1 MKKVTVFVLSLMVGA
16 VMMIVMGVFA
26 SIKRLA
32 TLCHQ
37 QVLGCEERGRGYLT
51 QIHST
56 QQRLTTSAM
65 KQVKQAKSMVQTRAT
80 ALWNQ
85 GKAVMKQTQELQAK
99 AWNQGSEMVSNH
111 ASFAKQQVKDNLE
124 KGANFMNNLK
134 NQVVGFISG
143 SIVTVFAVALFFTF
157 QNGHQTEV
165 TIVEKVVEDIVVE
178 DESMVLPEL
187 PEVLD
192 LLVIDTPLLDLAS
205 IEDLTEVVADDQE
218 VVIEDTVVETEEI
231 SIEVEEVET
240 VAETTSTPVQS
251 STTPQKDIVSAQ
263 PSIKPSQEEVSVVVP
278 EKQPISTP
286 EEEII
291 VPSEEIEMEN
301 PMTDSIETSET
312 PAVDSTEEVE
322 QPVIV
327 LPGEEIIGDLI
338 INDSLLQDLIPIS

>member
-143 SIVTVFAVALFFTF
+143 SIFTVVTAAFVFMLMGGNAHTPAVSTVESI
-157 QNGHQTEV
+157 NPNKEMVV
-165 TIVEKVVEDIVVE
+165 TT
-178 DESMVLPEL
+178 PEL

-192 LLVIDTPLLDLAS
+192 LLVVDAPMLDLAS
-205 IEDLTEVVADDQE
+205 IEVLTEVVADDQE

-240 VAETTSTPVQS
+240 VAETTVTSVQS
-251 STTPQKDIVSAQ
+251 STTPQKET
-263 PSIKPSQEEVSVVVP
+263 PSVKPSKEEVSVVVP
-278 EKQPISTP
+278 EKQPVSTP
-286 EEEII
+286 EEDNDVI
-291 VPSEEIEMEN
+291 VPSEEVEMEN
-301 PMTDSIETSET
+301 PVTDSTEVIETPT
-312 PAVDSTEEVE
+312 VDSTEDVE

-327 LPGEEIIGDLI
+327 LPGEEIVGDLI
-338 INDSLLQDLIPIS
+338 INDSLLQDLIPVS

>member
-192 LLVIDTPLLDLAS
+192 LLVIDTPMLDLAS

-231 SIEVEEVET
+231 SIEVEEVEI
-240 VAETTSTPVQS
+240 VAETTVTSVQS
-251 STTPQKDIVSAQ
+251 STTPQKET
-263 PSIKPSQEEVSVVVP
+263 PSVKPSKEEVSVVVP

-286 EEEII
+286 EEDHEII

-301 PMTDSIETSET
+301 PVTDTT
-312 PAVDSTEEVE
+312 VDVELPVVESTEDVE
-322 QPVIV
+322 TPVIV
-327 LPGEEIIGDLI
+327 LPGEEVVGDLI
-338 INDSLLQDLIPIS
+338 INEDLLEDLIPLS

>member
-56 QQRLTTSAM
+56 QQRLTASAM
-65 KQVKQAKSMVQTRAT
+65 KSIKQAQTLVQTHAT
-80 ALWNQ
+80 AVADQ
-85 GKAVMKQTQELQAK
+85 GKAVVEHTQELQAK
-99 AWNQGSEMVSNH
+99 AWNQGSEMVSNRL
-111 ASFAKQQVKDNLE
+111 SFVKEQVKNSFE
-124 KGANFMNNLK
+124 KGANFMKNLK

-143 SIVTVFAVALFFTF
+143 SIFTVVTAAFVFMLMGGNAHTPAVSTVESI
-157 QNGHQTEV
+157 NPEKEMVV
-165 TIVEKVVEDIVVE
+165 TT
-178 DESMVLPEL
+178 PEL

-192 LLVIDTPLLDLAS
+192 LLVVDAPMLDLAS
-205 IEDLTEVVADDQE
+205 IEVLTEVVADDQE

-231 SIEVEEVET
+231 SIEVEEVEI
-240 VAETTSTPVQS
+240 VAETTVTSVQS
-251 STTPQKDIVSAQ
+251 STTPQKET
-263 PSIKPSQEEVSVVVP
+263 PSVKPSKEEVSVVVP

-286 EEEII
+286 EEDHEII

-301 PMTDSIETSET
+301 PVTDTT
-312 PAVDSTEEVE
+312 VDVELPVVESTEDVE
-322 QPVIV
+322 TPVIV
-327 LPGEEIIGDLI
+327 LPGEEVVGDLI
-338 INDSLLQDLIPIS
+338 INEDLLEDLIPLS